1 MLDNIRIVLVN
12 THHPGNIGAAARAM
26 KNMGLSRLYLVEPMD
41 FPSFE
46 ASQRASSATDVLS
59 GAVVVDTLA
68 EALQGCRFVC
78 GTSARQRSVKWPQLD
93 ARECGVQLQ
102 QESEQHEVALVFG
115 RERSGLSNEELEQ
128 CQVLVNIPTAEAYSS
143 LNLAQAVQVLSY
155 EILMASQTGSKNS
168 DQTGDQTGSHQ
179 DSAAM
184 PVAQTAPLVNQLSEI
199 DDLDE
204 KDTLAT
210 SDQLE
215 GMYGHFLDT
224 LTTLNFFGKRN
235 PEHIM
240 RKLRCLFGRARP
252 SQREVRIMRGIL
264 SYSQGR
270 KTQTQIKEDTDS

>member
-26 KNMGLSRLYLVEPMD
+26 KNMGLSRLYLVDPKD

-59 GAVVVDTLA
+59 RAVVVDTLA
-68 EALQGCRFVC
+68 EALQGCSFVC
-78 GTSARQRSVKWPQLD
+78 GTSARQRSVRWPQLD
-93 ARECGVQLQ
+93 ARECGQQLQ

-155 EILMASQTGSKNS
+155 EILMASQPAHQNS
-168 DQTGDQTGSHQ
+168 PADASQTSR
-179 DSAAM
+179 SL
-184 PVAQTAPLVNQLSEI
+184 AQPPQAETM
-199 DDLDE
+199 DE
-204 KDTLAT
+204 KDSLAT

-215 GMYGHFLDT
+215 GMYGHFLDA
-224 LTTLNFFGKRN
+224 LTQMNFFGKRN

-252 SQREVRIMRGIL
+252 SQREVQIMRGIL

-270 KTQTQIKEDTDS
+270 KTQTTEQSDAEHTDNNPGS

>member
-26 KNMGLSRLYLVEPMD
+26 KNMGLGRLYLVDPKD

-59 GAVVVDTLA
+59 RAVVVDTLA
-68 EALQGCRFVC
+68 EALQGCSFVC
-78 GTSARQRSVKWPQLD
+78 GTSARQRSVRWPQLD
-93 ARECGVQLQ
+93 ARECGQQLQ

-155 EILMASQTGSKNS
+155 EILMASQNS
-168 DQTGDQTGSHQ
+168 HDQNRDTASMTQ
-179 DSAAM
+179 SAL
-184 PVAQTAPLVNQLSEI
+184 LVNQPSES
-199 DDLDE
+199 DDIDE

-215 GMYGHFLDT
+215 GMYGHFLDA
-224 LTTLNFFGKRN
+224 LTQMNFFGKRN

-252 SQREVRIMRGIL
+252 SQREVQIMRGIL

-270 KTQTQIKEDTDS
+270 KTQTTEQPDTEHTDNNPGS

>member
-26 KNMGLSRLYLVEPMD
+26 KNMGLSRLYLVEPKD

-59 GAVVVDTLA
+59 RAVVVDTLA
-68 EALQGCRFVC
+68 EALQGCSFVC

-115 RERSGLSNEELEQ
+115 RERSGLSNEELEL
-128 CQVLVNIPTAEAYSS
+128 CQALVNIPTAEAYSS
-143 LNLAQAVQVLSY
+143 LNLAQAVQVLGY
-155 EILMASQTGSKNS
+155 EILMASQNTDAVS
-168 DQTGDQTGSHQ
+168 T
-179 DSAAM
+179 
-184 PVAQTAPLVNQLSEI
+184 AQTAAHVNQPVQA
-199 DDLDE
+199 DDIDE

-215 GMYGHFLDT
+215 GMYGHFLDA
-224 LTTLNFFGKRN
+224 LTQMNFFGKRN

-252 SQREVRIMRGIL
+252 TQREVQIMRGIL

-270 KTQTQIKEDTDS
+270 KTRTAEQTDTEHTDNNQKL